1 MLLTLSVALAL
12 AAPAPGAPA
21 KVSAATPPKVPILLY
36 HRVARRPFARQ
47 VAALERAGYR
57 AVTLERVW
65 RSWLGGPRL
74 PRRPVVLSFDDGY
87 ASHAGAA
94 MPVLRSRGWPGTLY
108 LTLAR
113 LEHPDGLTRAQ
124 VRRMM
129 AAGWEIGAHTA
140 THPDLTQVDAERL
153 RQELAEPREA
163 IRREFG
169 VAADHFAYPYGRSD
183 ATVAAAVRAAGY
195 TTATTIR
202 RGLAS
207 VRDDPFAL
215 DRVSVGERTP
225 PSTLLLRIRD
235 AARRDR

>member
-1 MLLTLSVALAL
+1 VLLTLSVALAL
-12 AAPAPGAPA
+12 AAPGPAAAAQAPA
-21 KVSAATPPKVPILLY
+21 APPQKVPILLF

-57 AVTLERVW
+57 AVTLERAW
-65 RSWLGGPRL
+65 RSWHGGPRL

-87 ASHAGAA
+87 ASHARVAL
-94 MPVLRSRGWPGTLY
+94 PVLRSRGWPGTLY

-124 VRRMM
+124 VRRMVG
-129 AAGWEIGAHTA
+129 AGWELGAHTT
-140 THPDLTQVDAERL
+140 THPDLTRLDAERL
-153 RQELAEPREA
+153 REELAGPREA
-163 IRREFG
+163 IRAEFG
-169 VAADHFAYPYGRSD
+169 VPADHFAYPYGRSD
-183 ATVAAAVRAAGY
+183 ATVAAAVRATGY

-207 VRDDPFAL
+207 VGDDPFAL

-225 PSTLLLRIRD
+225 ASTLLLRIRD
-235 AARRDR
+235 ATRRDR